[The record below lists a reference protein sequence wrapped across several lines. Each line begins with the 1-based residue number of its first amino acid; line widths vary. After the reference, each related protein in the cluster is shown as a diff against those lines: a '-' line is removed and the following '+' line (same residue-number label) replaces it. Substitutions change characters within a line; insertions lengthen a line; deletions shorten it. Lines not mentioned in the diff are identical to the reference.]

1 MLVELFDIILL
12 SALANRPWSAIEC
25 VFILYKYIPILFLN
39 SCVLSCSLLELY
51 NFTTVHFRFLEQDVE
66 IFPEPWLYYGGFLTT
81 HLVTLFVITAALLT
95 CRRGV
100 HQTDKEY
107 PDI

>member
-12 SALANRPWSAIEC
+12 SRCCCLV
-25 VFILYKYIPILFLN
+25 VFILYNYIWILFLN
-39 SCVLSCSLLELY
+39 SYVLSCSLLELY
-51 NFTTVHFRFLEQDVE
+51 NFTSVHFCFLEEDVE
-66 IFPEPWLYYGGFLTT
+66 VFPEPWLYYGGFLTT
-81 HLVTLFVITAALLT
+81 HFVVLSVITTALLT

-100 HQTDKEY
+100 HQTDQEY